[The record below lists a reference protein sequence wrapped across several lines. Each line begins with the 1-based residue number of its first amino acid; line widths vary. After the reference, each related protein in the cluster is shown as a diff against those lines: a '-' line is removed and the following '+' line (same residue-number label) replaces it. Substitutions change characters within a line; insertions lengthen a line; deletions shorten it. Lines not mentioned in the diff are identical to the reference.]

1 MILAVAGGK
10 GGVGKT
16 TLAYN
21 LAAELDGIVVDADLG
36 MADLPDGR
44 GPDLHDVL
52 AGAADPVET
61 VRPGPV
67 DVVPCGRTLA
77 GARASDLT
85 QLAEAVT
92 AVEREFG
99 TVVLDCPAGRRADA
113 GVPIAVA
120 DACLLVVSPRA
131 FALADAIRT
140 RELARELDAGLVGC
154 AVNRATD
161 PPPVE
166 AIGDALGAPVE
177 VVPADPRVGRSVAA
191 ERPVVDAAP
200 DSEAAAAVRSLA
212 RRVPE

>member
-1 MILAVAGGK
+1 VILAVAGGK

-21 LAAELDGIVVDADLG
+21 VAAELDGVVVDADLG

-44 GPDLHDVL
+44 GPGLHDVL
-52 AGAADPVET
+52 AGGADPLET
-61 VRPGPV
+61 VRSGPV
-67 DVVPCGRTLA
+67 EIVPCGRTLA
-77 GARASDLT
+77 GARAADLT
-85 QLAEAVT
+85 RLSGAVA

-113 GVPIAVA
+113 GVPLAVA

-154 AVNRATD
+154 AVNRVTE

-166 AIGDALGAPVE
+166 PIGDALGAPVE

-191 ERPVVDAAP
+191 ERPIVSAAP
-200 DSEAAAAVRSLA
+200 DSGAAAAVRALA